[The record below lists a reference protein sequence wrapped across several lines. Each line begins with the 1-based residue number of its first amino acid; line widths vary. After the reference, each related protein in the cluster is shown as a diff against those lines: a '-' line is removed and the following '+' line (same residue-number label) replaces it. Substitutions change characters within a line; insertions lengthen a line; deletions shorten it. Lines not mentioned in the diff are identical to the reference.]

1 MLDPLPR
8 ARLIGKLLQDQNLV
22 RIVESLENP
31 GLSNPRGGKPGYRR
45 TDLGGQV
52 GHVVHRRERGHHN
65 ARNPWSGLSRSR
77 RRDKSVDDLAGED
90 RRISSTPMASN
101 QSKKTRERSNS
112 TIGSRLRT
120 PIITSTR
127 PESCVDA

>member
-1 MLDPLPR
+1 
-8 ARLIGKLLQDQNLV
+8 
-22 RIVESLENP
+22 
-31 GLSNPRGGKPGYRR
+31 
-45 TDLGGQV
+45 
-52 GHVVHRRERGHHN
+52 
-65 ARNPWSGLSRSR
+65 
-77 RRDKSVDDLAGED
+77 
-90 RRISSTPMASN
+90 MASN